1 MINRIFWRIGQEI
14 TPDTFIQADKYIS
27 CQHSLI
33 RRLIAGK
40 YFGLI
45 PPCAESALTH
55 TIRVRMDYRDVH
67 VEQITCCGTTESGF
81 IVQFTKDM
89 LAALPHQQVSVPNT
103 RASAYYLVLRVNP
116 FEQVLIEPVDN
127 NEAPEAH
134 SAYELSIKELA
145 QIGPDELAILKLD
158 CTGRSQ
164 AVDPEYIPPCISIDS
179 YSKLLNLF
187 DSIKTLFTEIRTI
200 IHAKKD
206 QFGKLMYPLTLLHH
220 ELNEFA
226 PSSPPIALVSLI
238 KKFILTYQYFIPD
251 IRKIIN
257 SDSLDKYCHNDISLI
272 FKSLLSCLQEIKMM
286 VSQVEIEE
294 EEEDFTPKI

>member
-27 CQHSLI
+27 CQQSLI

-45 PPCAESALTH
+45 PPCADSALSH
-55 TIRVRMDYRDVH
+55 TVKVRLDYRDVFI
-67 VEQITCCGTTESGF
+67 EQITCCGTTASGF
-81 IVQFTKDM
+81 IVQFEKDL
-89 LAALPHQQVSVPNT
+89 LASLPQKQVSVPNT
-103 RASAYYLVLRVNP
+103 RAAAYYLVIRVNP
-116 FEQVLIEPVDN
+116 YEQVLIDPVDN

-134 SAYELSIKELA
+134 SAFELSIKELA

-158 CTGRSQ
+158 CTGR
-164 AVDPEYIPPCISIDS
+164 APAIDPDYIPPCISIDS
-179 YSKLLNLF
+179 YSKLLGIF
-187 DSIKTLFTEIRTI
+187 ESAKTLFTEIRTI
-200 IHAKKD
+200 IYAKKD
-206 QFGKLMYPLTLLHH
+206 QFGKLLYPLTLLHH

-226 PSSPPIALVSLI
+226 TDSPPIALVGLI

-251 IRKIIN
+251 IRKIIKI
-257 SDSLDKYCHNDISLI
+257 DSLDTYCHNDVSII
-272 FKSLLSCLQEIKMM
+272 FKSLFSFLQEIKMM
-286 VSQVEIEE
+286 VSKVEI